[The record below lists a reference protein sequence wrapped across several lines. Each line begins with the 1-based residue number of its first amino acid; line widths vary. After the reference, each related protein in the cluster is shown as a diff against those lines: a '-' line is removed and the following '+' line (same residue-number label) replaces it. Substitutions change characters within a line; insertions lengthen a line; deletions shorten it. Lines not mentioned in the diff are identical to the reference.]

1 MTYFVTGAT
10 GFIGRFLVQ
19 SLLQKGKGTIYVL
32 VRPRSM
38 GKLDELR
45 AFWGK
50 ESLKR
55 VVPIKGD
62 LGQAK
67 LGVGKADLAKL
78 KGKVKH
84 FYHLGAVYD
93 LEASAEAMEKANITG
108 TKGALEF
115 AEAVNAGCFHL
126 VSSIAA
132 AGLYRGTF
140 AEDMFEEAE
149 ELDHP
154 YHRTKHDSEAM
165 VRANGRIPFRVYRPG
180 MVLGHTQTGFIDK
193 IDGPYYF
200 FKALQK
206 LRESWPRW
214 IPLVGIEGGYVNV
227 VPVDFVVD
235 ALVHLSHQPKL
246 DGRCFH
252 LTDPKP
258 RRVGEMLNVFA
269 RAAHAPEMAFRLDPK
284 VFALVPEPVTQSVGR
299 SKPVQ
304 NVFNQLLRDL
314 QVPRSVLQ
322 FVNYPTR
329 FDSAATQKILDKA
342 KIRVPA
348 LEDYAWRLWDYWE
361 RHLDPDLS
369 IDRSLKGA
377 VKGKVVV
384 ITGGSSGIGEA
395 AAIRVAEAGGKVVVV
410 ARDEE
415 KLAEVRKKITDAGGF
430 VKTYSCDITDYAA
443 NDKLAKDVLKE
454 FGQVDVLINNAGR
467 SIRRSLALSYDRFHD
482 FERTMQLNYFACVRL
497 TMNLLPSMTARKA
510 GHVINVSSI
519 GVLTNAPRFSAYVA
533 SKAALESFARCA
545 ASEFHDENVH
555 FTIINM
561 PLVRTPMI
569 APTKLYEEMPTVISP
584 EEAADMIAD
593 AIIRKPQRIA
603 TRLGVISEIMHLV
616 MPKMSEVVM
625 NSAYRMFPDSAAAQG
640 KREGEEQ
647 RPATRE
653 AMIFGAAAGLVDG
666 FQPVVAG
673 ALGFPAHAVLGR
685 EAGAA
690 GGERDA
696 VGDDEGGVEA
706 DAELADQRGVLLLV
720 AGQLGE
726 EFAGA
731 GLGDGA
737 DVLDDFLPAHAD
749 AVVADGQRARL
760 AVEGDADL
768 EVGVVFIDRGIRQAL
783 EAQLVGGVGGVGNQ
797 FAQENVL
804 VGIQGMDHQLQQL
817 FDFGLEAEGFFGG
830 GHAFISR

>member
-1 MTYFVTGAT
+1 MAYFVTGAT
-10 GFIGRFLVQ
+10 GFIGRFLVPK
-19 SLLQKGKGTIYVL
+19 LLARGKPVYVL
-32 VRPRSM
+32 VRKASVK
-38 GKLDELR
+38 KLATLRKEWGADER
-45 AFWGK
+45 QVIA
-50 ESLKR
+50 
-55 VVPIKGD
+55 VPGD
-62 LGQAK
+62 ITEPG
-67 LGVGKADLAKL
+67 LGVGEADVRRL
-78 KGKVKH
+78 KGKVEH
-84 FYHLGAVYD
+84 MFHLAAIYD
-93 LEASAEAMEKANITG
+93 LKAGAEEQQAANIEG
-108 TKGALEF
+108 TRHAVAF
-115 AEAVNAGCFHL
+115 AKAVAAGHFHH

-132 AGLYRGTF
+132 AGLYDGVFR
-140 AEDMFEEAE
+140 EDMFEEAE
-149 ELDHP
+149 DLDHP
-154 YHRTKHDSEAM
+154 YFRTKHDSEGI
-165 VRANGRIPFRVYRPG
+165 VRRECTRPWRVYRPG
-180 MVLGHTQTGFIDK
+180 FVVGHSKTGFIDK

-214 IPLVGIEGGYVNV
+214 IPLVGIEGGYINV

-252 LTDPKP
+252 LTDPKV
-258 RRVGEMLNVFA
+258 RRVGEILNVFA

-284 VFALVPEPVTQSVGR
+284 VFAMVPEPVTQSVGR
-299 SKPVQ
+299 SKPIQ

-322 FVNYPTR
+322 FINYPTR
-329 FDSAATQKILDKA
+329 FDSTATQKILDKA

-377 VKGKVVV
+377 VKGKVVM

-395 AAIRVAEAGGKVVVV
+395 AAIRIAEAGGKVIVV

-415 KLAEVRKKITDAGGF
+415 KLADVRKKITDAGGF
-430 VKTYSCDITDYAA
+430 VRTYSCDITEYAA
-443 NDKLAKDVLKE
+443 NDKLAKDVLKD
-454 FGQVDVLINNAGR
+454 FGHVDVLINNAGR

-497 TMNLLPSMTARKA
+497 TMNLLPSMTARKN

-569 APTKLYEEMPTVISP
+569 APTKLYEEMPTIISP

-625 NSAYRMFPDSAAAQG
+625 NSAYRMFPDSAAALG

-653 AMIFGAAAGLVDG
+653 AMIFASLM
-666 FQPVVAG
+666 
-673 ALGFPAHAVLGR
+673 
-685 EAGAA
+685 
-690 GGERDA
+690 
-696 VGDDEGGVEA
+696 
-706 DAELADQRGVLLLV
+706 
-720 AGQLGE
+720 
-726 EFAGA
+726 
-731 GLGDGA
+731 
-737 DVLDDFLPAHAD
+737 
-749 AVVADGQRARL
+749 
-760 AVEGDADL
+760 
-768 EVGVVFIDRGIRQAL
+768 RGI
-783 EAQLVGGVGGVGNQ
+783 
-797 FAQENVL
+797 
-804 VGIQGMDHQLQQL
+804 HW
-817 FDFGLEAEGFFGG
+817 
-830 GHAFISR
+830 

>member
-10 GFIGRFLVQ
+10 GFIGRYLVQ

-32 VRPRSM
+32 VRPKSI

-45 AFWGK
+45 EFWGK
-50 ESLKR
+50 DSLKR

-62 LGQAK
+62 LGLPK
-67 LGVGKADLAKL
+67 LGVARGDLTKL

-140 AEDMFEEAE
+140 SEDMFEEAE
-149 ELDHP
+149 ELEHP

-180 MVLGHTQTGFIDK
+180 AVLGHSQTGFIDK

-206 LRESWPRW
+206 LRESWPRS
-214 IPLVGIEGGYVNV
+214 IPLVGIEGGYINV

-252 LTDPKP
+252 LTDPKA
-258 RRVGEMLNVFA
+258 RRVGEVLNVFA

-284 VFALVPEPVTQSVGR
+284 VFAMVPEPVTQSVER
-299 SKPVQ
+299 SKPIQ

-329 FDSAATQKILDKA
+329 FDSTATQKILDKA

-377 VKGKVVV
+377 VKGKVVM
-384 ITGGSSGIGEA
+384 IPGGSSGIGEA
-395 AAIRVAEAGGKVVVV
+395 AAIRIAEAGGKVIVV

-415 KLAEVRKKITDAGGF
+415 KLAEVRK
-430 VKTYSCDITDYAA
+430 
-443 NDKLAKDVLKE
+443 
-454 FGQVDVLINNAGR
+454 
-467 SIRRSLALSYDRFHD
+467 
-482 FERTMQLNYFACVRL
+482 
-497 TMNLLPSMTARKA
+497 
-510 GHVINVSSI
+510 
-519 GVLTNAPRFSAYVA
+519 
-533 SKAALESFARCA
+533 
-545 ASEFHDENVH
+545 
-555 FTIINM
+555 
-561 PLVRTPMI
+561 
-569 APTKLYEEMPTVISP
+569 
-584 EEAADMIAD
+584 
-593 AIIRKPQRIA
+593 
-603 TRLGVISEIMHLV
+603 
-616 MPKMSEVVM
+616 
-625 NSAYRMFPDSAAAQG
+625 
-640 KREGEEQ
+640 
-647 RPATRE
+647 
-653 AMIFGAAAGLVDG
+653 
-666 FQPVVAG
+666 
-673 ALGFPAHAVLGR
+673 
-685 EAGAA
+685 
-690 GGERDA
+690 
-696 VGDDEGGVEA
+696 
-706 DAELADQRGVLLLV
+706 
-720 AGQLGE
+720 
-726 EFAGA
+726 
-731 GLGDGA
+731 
-737 DVLDDFLPAHAD
+737 
-749 AVVADGQRARL
+749 
-760 AVEGDADL
+760 
-768 EVGVVFIDRGIRQAL
+768 
-783 EAQLVGGVGGVGNQ
+783 
-797 FAQENVL
+797 
-804 VGIQGMDHQLQQL
+804 
-817 FDFGLEAEGFFGG
+817 
-830 GHAFISR
+830 

>member
-1 MTYFVTGAT
+1 MQYFVTGAT

-19 SLLQKGKGTIYVL
+19 ALLERGKGTVYVL
-32 VRPRSM
+32 VRPKSL

-45 AFWGK
+45 QFWGK
-50 ESLKR
+50 DSTRR

-62 LGQAK
+62 LGQPK
-67 LGVGKADLAKL
+67 LGVAKADLTRL

-93 LEASAEAMEKANITG
+93 LEASAEEMHEANIVG
-108 TKGALEF
+108 TEGAL
-115 AEAVNAGCFHL
+115 AVAAAVGAGCFHL

-140 AEDMFEEAE
+140 TEDMFEEAE
-149 ELDHP
+149 DLDHP
-154 YHRTKHDSEAM
+154 YHSTKHDSEAL
-165 VRANGRIPFRVYRPG
+165 VRANGKVPFRVYRPG
-180 MVLGHTQTGFIDK
+180 IVLGHSQTGVIDK

-214 IPLVGIEGGYVNV
+214 VPLVGIEGGYVNA

-235 ALVHLSHQPKL
+235 ALVHLSHLPKQ
-246 DGRCFH
+246 DGECFH
-252 LTDPKP
+252 LTDPKT
-258 RRVGEMLNVFA
+258 RRMGEVINVFA
-269 RAAHAPEMAFRLDPK
+269 RAAHAPEMAFRVDPK
-284 VFALVPEPVTQSVGR
+284 VFQMLPEPVTQSVER
-299 SKPVQ
+299 SKPIQ

-329 FDSAATQKILDKA
+329 FDSTATQRLLDKA
-342 KIRVPA
+342 KIRVPP

-395 AAIRVAEAGGKVVVV
+395 AALRIAEAGGKVLIV
-410 ARDEE
+410 ARDED
-415 KLAEVRKKITDAGGF
+415 KLAEVRKKIVDVGGF
-430 VKTYSCDITDYAA
+430 AKTYSCDITDYDA
-443 NDKLAKDVLKE
+443 NDRLAKEILKD
-454 FGQVDVLINNAGR
+454 FGHVDVLVNNAGR

-497 TMNLLPSMTARKA
+497 TMNLLPSMTARKG

-533 SKAALESFARCA
+533 SKAAMESFARCA
-545 ASEFHDENVH
+545 ASEFHDEGVH

-569 APTKLYEEMPTVISP
+569 APTKIYEDMPTIISP

-603 TRLGVISEIMHLV
+603 TRLGVLAEIMHLV
-616 MPKMSEVVM
+616 MPKLSEVVM

-640 KREGEEQ
+640 RREGEEP
-647 RPATRE
+647 RPPTRE
-653 AMIFGAAAGLVDG
+653 AMIFASLM
-666 FQPVVAG
+666 
-673 ALGFPAHAVLGR
+673 
-685 EAGAA
+685 
-690 GGERDA
+690 
-696 VGDDEGGVEA
+696 
-706 DAELADQRGVLLLV
+706 
-720 AGQLGE
+720 
-726 EFAGA
+726 
-731 GLGDGA
+731 
-737 DVLDDFLPAHAD
+737 
-749 AVVADGQRARL
+749 
-760 AVEGDADL
+760 
-768 EVGVVFIDRGIRQAL
+768 RGI
-783 EAQLVGGVGGVGNQ
+783 
-797 FAQENVL
+797 
-804 VGIQGMDHQLQQL
+804 HW
-817 FDFGLEAEGFFGG
+817 
-830 GHAFISR
+830 

>member
-1 MTYFVTGAT
+1 M
-10 GFIGRFLVQ
+10 
-19 SLLQKGKGTIYVL
+19 
-32 VRPRSM
+32 
-38 GKLDELR
+38 
-45 AFWGK
+45 
-50 ESLKR
+50 
-55 VVPIKGD
+55 
-62 LGQAK
+62 
-67 LGVGKADLAKL
+67 
-78 KGKVKH
+78 
-84 FYHLGAVYD
+84 YD

-140 AEDMFEEAE
+140 TEDMFEEAE

-180 MVLGHTQTGFIDK
+180 AVLGHSQTGFIDK

-200 FKALQK
+200 FKALQR

-214 IPLVGIEGGYVNV
+214 IPLVGIEGGYINV

-252 LTDPKP
+252 LTDPKV

-284 VFALVPEPVTQSVGR
+284 VFAMVPEPVTQSVER
-299 SKPVQ
+299 SKPIQ

-329 FDSAATQKILDKA
+329 FDSTATQKILDKA

-377 VKGKVVV
+377 VKGKVVM

-395 AAIRVAEAGGKVVVV
+395 AAIRIAEAGGKVIVV

-430 VKTYSCDITDYAA
+430 VKTYSCDITEYAA

-454 FGQVDVLINNAGR
+454 FGHVDVLINNAGR

-497 TMNLLPSMTARKA
+497 TMNLLPSMTARKD

-545 ASEFHDENVH
+545 AVRVPRRERALHDH
-555 FTIINM
+555 QH
-561 PLVRTPMI
+561 
-569 APTKLYEEMPTVISP
+569 
-584 EEAADMIAD
+584 AA
-593 AIIRKPQRIA
+593 R
-603 TRLGVISEIMHLV
+603 
-616 MPKMSEVVM
+616 
-625 NSAYRMFPDSAAAQG
+625 
-640 KREGEEQ
+640 
-647 RPATRE
+647 
-653 AMIFGAAAGLVDG
+653 
-666 FQPVVAG
+666 
-673 ALGFPAHAVLGR
+673 
-685 EAGAA
+685 
-690 GGERDA
+690 
-696 VGDDEGGVEA
+696 
-706 DAELADQRGVLLLV
+706 
-720 AGQLGE
+720 
-726 EFAGA
+726 
-731 GLGDGA
+731 
-737 DVLDDFLPAHAD
+737 AHAD
-749 AVVADGQRARL
+749 DRADEAVRGNADDHFAGRS
-760 AVEGDADL
+760 G
-768 EVGVVFIDRGIRQAL
+768 GHDRGCDHPQAAAHRDAPRRHL
-783 EAQLVGGVGGVGNQ
+783 R
-797 FAQENVL
+797 
-804 VGIQGMDHQLQQL
+804 DHASRHAE
-817 FDFGLEAEGFFGG
+817 DVRGRHEFGLPHVPGFRRRAGQARRRG
-830 GHAFISR
+830 TAAGDPRSDDLCVPDAGHSLVK

>member
-19 SLLQKGKGTIYVL
+19 SLLQKGKGTVYVL
-32 VRPRSM
+32 VRPKSI

-45 AFWGK
+45 EFWGK
-50 ESLKR
+50 DSLKR

-62 LGQAK
+62 LGQPK
-67 LGVGKADLAKL
+67 LGVAKADLTKL

-140 AEDMFEEAE
+140 TEDMFEEAE

-180 MVLGHTQTGFIDK
+180 AVLGHSQTGFIDK

-200 FKALQK
+200 FKALQR

-214 IPLVGIEGGYVNV
+214 IPLVGVEGGYINV

-252 LTDPKP
+252 LTDPKV

-284 VFALVPEPVTQSVGR
+284 VFAMVPEPVTQSVVR
-299 SKPVQ
+299 SKPIQ

-322 FVNYPTR
+322 FINYPTR
-329 FDSAATQKILDKA
+329 FDSAATSRLLDKA
-342 KIRVPA
+342 KIRVPP

-395 AAIRVAEAGGKVVVV
+395 AAIRVAEAGGKVLVV

-415 KLAEVRKKITDAGGF
+415 KLADVRKKITDAGGF
-430 VKTYSCDITDYAA
+430 VKTYSCDITDLAA
-443 NDKLAKDVLKE
+443 NDKLAKDILKE
-454 FGQVDVLINNAGR
+454 FGHVDVLVNNAGR

-497 TMNLLPSMTARKA
+497 TMNLLPSMTARKD

-569 APTKLYEEMPTVISP
+569 APTKLYEDMPTVISP

-603 TRLGVISEIMHLV
+603 TRLGVMAEIMHLV

-640 KREGEEQ
+640 KREGEAQ

-653 AMIFGAAAGLVDG
+653 AMIFASLM
-666 FQPVVAG
+666 
-673 ALGFPAHAVLGR
+673 
-685 EAGAA
+685 
-690 GGERDA
+690 
-696 VGDDEGGVEA
+696 
-706 DAELADQRGVLLLV
+706 
-720 AGQLGE
+720 
-726 EFAGA
+726 
-731 GLGDGA
+731 
-737 DVLDDFLPAHAD
+737 
-749 AVVADGQRARL
+749 
-760 AVEGDADL
+760 
-768 EVGVVFIDRGIRQAL
+768 RGI
-783 EAQLVGGVGGVGNQ
+783 
-797 FAQENVL
+797 
-804 VGIQGMDHQLQQL
+804 HW
-817 FDFGLEAEGFFGG
+817 
-830 GHAFISR
+830 

>member
-10 GFIGRFLVQ
+10 GFIGRYLVQ

-32 VRPRSM
+32 VRPKSI

-45 AFWGK
+45 EFWGK
-50 ESLKR
+50 DSLKR

-62 LGQAK
+62 LGLPK
-67 LGVGKADLAKL
+67 LGVARGDLTKL

-108 TKGALEF
+108 TKGSLEF

-140 AEDMFEEAE
+140 TEDMFEEAE

-165 VRANGRIPFRVYRPG
+165 VRANGRVPFRVYRPAA
-180 MVLGHTQTGFIDK
+180 VLGHSQTGFIDK

-214 IPLVGIEGGYVNV
+214 IPLVGIEGGYINV

-252 LTDPKP
+252 LTDPKV
-258 RRVGEMLNVFA
+258 RRVGEILNVFA

-284 VFALVPEPVTQSVGR
+284 VFAMLPEPVTQSVGR
-299 SKPVQ
+299 SKPIQ

-322 FVNYPTR
+322 FINYPTR
-329 FDSAATQKILDKA
+329 FDSTATQKLLDKA

-395 AAIRVAEAGGKVVVV
+395 AAIRVAEAGGKVLVV

-415 KLAEVRKKITDAGGF
+415 KLADVRKKITDAGGF
-430 VKTYSCDITDYAA
+430 VKTYSCDITDLAA
-443 NDKLAKDVLKE
+443 NDKLAKDILKE
-454 FGQVDVLINNAGR
+454 FGHVDVLVNNAGR

-497 TMNLLPSMTARKA
+497 TMNLLPSMTARKD

-603 TRLGVISEIMHLV
+603 TRLGVMAEIMHLV

-653 AMIFGAAAGLVDG
+653 AMIFASLM
-666 FQPVVAG
+666 
-673 ALGFPAHAVLGR
+673 
-685 EAGAA
+685 
-690 GGERDA
+690 
-696 VGDDEGGVEA
+696 
-706 DAELADQRGVLLLV
+706 
-720 AGQLGE
+720 
-726 EFAGA
+726 
-731 GLGDGA
+731 
-737 DVLDDFLPAHAD
+737 
-749 AVVADGQRARL
+749 
-760 AVEGDADL
+760 
-768 EVGVVFIDRGIRQAL
+768 RGI
-783 EAQLVGGVGGVGNQ
+783 
-797 FAQENVL
+797 
-804 VGIQGMDHQLQQL
+804 HW
-817 FDFGLEAEGFFGG
+817 
-830 GHAFISR
+830 

>member
-19 SLLQKGKGTIYVL
+19 SLLQRGKGTVYVL
-32 VRPRSM
+32 VRPKSL

-45 AFWGK
+45 EFWGK
-50 ESLKR
+50 ESVKR

-78 KGKVKH
+78 KGKVQH

-93 LEASAEAMEKANITG
+93 LEASAEAMEKANIAG
-108 TKGALEF
+108 TRGALEF
-115 AEAVNAGCFHL
+115 AEAVQARCFHL

-140 AEDMFEEAE
+140 TEDMFEEAE

-165 VRANGRIPFRVYRPG
+165 VRAHGSLKWRVYRPG
-180 MVLGHTQTGFIDK
+180 MVVGHSKTGFIDK

-206 LRESWPRW
+206 VRESWPRW
-214 IPLVGIEGGYVNV
+214 IPFVGIEGGYVNV
-227 VPVDFVVD
+227 VPVDYVVD
-235 ALVHLSHQPKL
+235 ALVHLSHKPGL

-269 RAAHAPEMAFRLDPK
+269 RAAHAPEMAFRVDPK
-284 VFALVPEPVTQSVGR
+284 IFQLVPEPVTQSVER
-299 SKPVQ
+299 SKPIQ
-304 NVFNQLLRDL
+304 NVTNQILRDL
-314 QVPRSVLQ
+314 QIPRSVLQ

-329 FDSAATQKILDKA
+329 FDASETQKLLEKA
-342 KIRVPA
+342 KIRVPQ

-395 AAIRVAEAGGKVVVV
+395 AAMRIAEAGGKVVVI

-415 KLAEVRKKITDAGGF
+415 KLAEVRQKITDAGGF
-430 VKTYSCDITDYAA
+430 AKTYSCDITDLEA
-443 NDKLAKDVLKE
+443 NDKLAKDILKE
-454 FGQVDVLINNAGR
+454 FGHVDVLINNAGR

-497 TMNLLPSMTARKA
+497 TMNFLPSMTARKD

-569 APTKLYEEMPTVISP
+569 APTKLYDEMPTIISP
-584 EEAADMIAD
+584 DEAADMIAD

-603 TRLGVISEIMHLV
+603 TRLGVMAEIMHLV
-616 MPKMSEVVM
+616 MPKLSEVVM

-640 KREGEEQ
+640 KKEGESQ
-647 RPATRE
+647 RPPTKE
-653 AMIFGAAAGLVDG
+653 AML
-666 FQPVVAG
+666 
-673 ALGFPAHAVLGR
+673 
-685 EAGAA
+685 
-690 GGERDA
+690 
-696 VGDDEGGVEA
+696 
-706 DAELADQRGVLLLV
+706 
-720 AGQLGE
+720 
-726 EFAGA
+726 FAS
-731 GLGDGA
+731 LM
-737 DVLDDFLPAHAD
+737 
-749 AVVADGQRARL
+749 
-760 AVEGDADL
+760 
-768 EVGVVFIDRGIRQAL
+768 RGI
-783 EAQLVGGVGGVGNQ
+783 
-797 FAQENVL
+797 
-804 VGIQGMDHQLQQL
+804 HW
-817 FDFGLEAEGFFGG
+817 
-830 GHAFISR
+830 

>member
-395 AAIRVAEAGGKVVVV
+395 AAI
-410 ARDEE
+410 
-415 KLAEVRKKITDAGGF
+415 
-430 VKTYSCDITDYAA
+430 AA

-497 TMNLLPSMTARKA
+497 TMNLLPSMTARKD

-625 NSAYRMFPDSAAAQG
+625 NSAYRMFPDSAASS
-640 KREGEEQ
+640 GEM
-647 RPATRE
+647 T
-653 AMIFGAAAGLVDG
+653 
-666 FQPVVAG
+666 
-673 ALGFPAHAVLGR
+673 
-685 EAGAA
+685 
-690 GGERDA
+690 
-696 VGDDEGGVEA
+696 
-706 DAELADQRGVLLLV
+706 
-720 AGQLGE
+720 
-726 EFAGA
+726 
-731 GLGDGA
+731 
-737 DVLDDFLPAHAD
+737 
-749 AVVADGQRARL
+749 
-760 AVEGDADL
+760 
-768 EVGVVFIDRGIRQAL
+768 
-783 EAQLVGGVGGVGNQ
+783 
-797 FAQENVL
+797 
-804 VGIQGMDHQLQQL
+804 VGI
-817 FDFGLEAEGFFGG
+817 
-830 GHAFISR
+830 SS

>member
-10 GFIGRFLVQ
+10 GFIGRYLVQ
-19 SLLQKGKGTIYVL
+19 SLLQQGKGTIYVL
-32 VRPRSM
+32 VRPKSI

-45 AFWGK
+45 GFWGK
-50 ESLKR
+50 DSLKR

-62 LGQAK
+62 LGLPK
-67 LGVGKADLAKL
+67 LGVARGDLTKL

-108 TKGALEF
+108 TQGALEF

-140 AEDMFEEAE
+140 SEDMFEEAE

-180 MVLGHTQTGFIDK
+180 AVLGHSQTGFIDK

-214 IPLVGIEGGYVNV
+214 IPLVGIEGGYINV

-252 LTDPKP
+252 LTDPKV
-258 RRVGEMLNVFA
+258 RRVGEILNVFA

-284 VFALVPEPVTQSVGR
+284 VFAMLPEPVTQSVGR
-299 SKPVQ
+299 SKPIQ
-304 NVFNQLLRDL
+304 NVFSQLLRDL

-322 FVNYPTR
+322 FINYPTR
-329 FDSAATQKILDKA
+329 FDSSATQKLLDKA

-395 AAIRVAEAGGKVVVV
+395 AAIRVAEAGGKVLVV

-415 KLAEVRKKITDAGGF
+415 KLADVRRKITAAGGF
-430 VKTYSCDITDYAA
+430 VKTYSCDITDLAA
-443 NDKLAKDVLKE
+443 NDKLAKDILKE
-454 FGQVDVLINNAGR
+454 FGHVDVLVNNAGR

-497 TMNLLPSMTARKA
+497 TMNLLPSMTARKD

-603 TRLGVISEIMHLV
+603 TRLGVMAEIMHLV

-653 AMIFGAAAGLVDG
+653 AMIFASLM
-666 FQPVVAG
+666 
-673 ALGFPAHAVLGR
+673 
-685 EAGAA
+685 
-690 GGERDA
+690 
-696 VGDDEGGVEA
+696 
-706 DAELADQRGVLLLV
+706 
-720 AGQLGE
+720 
-726 EFAGA
+726 
-731 GLGDGA
+731 
-737 DVLDDFLPAHAD
+737 
-749 AVVADGQRARL
+749 
-760 AVEGDADL
+760 
-768 EVGVVFIDRGIRQAL
+768 RGI
-783 EAQLVGGVGGVGNQ
+783 
-797 FAQENVL
+797 
-804 VGIQGMDHQLQQL
+804 HW
-817 FDFGLEAEGFFGG
+817 
-830 GHAFISR
+830 

>member
-19 SLLQKGKGTIYVL
+19 SLLQRGKGTVYVL
-32 VRPRSM
+32 VRPKSI

-45 AFWGK
+45 EFWGK
-50 ESLKR
+50 ESIKR
-55 VVPIKGD
+55 VVAVKGD

-67 LGVGKADLAKL
+67 LGVGKADLARL

-93 LEASAEAMEKANITG
+93 LEASADAMEKANIAG
-108 TKGALEF
+108 TQGALAF
-115 AEAVNAGCFHL
+115 AEAVQAGCFHL

-140 AEDMFEEAE
+140 TEDMFEEAE

-165 VRANGRIPFRVYRPG
+165 VRANERIPWRVYRPG
-180 MVLGHTQTGFIDK
+180 MVLGHSKTGFIDK

-206 LRESWPRW
+206 VRESWPRW
-214 IPLVGIEGGYVNV
+214 IPFVGIEGGYVNV
-227 VPVDFVVD
+227 VPVDYVVD

-284 VFALVPEPVTQSVGR
+284 IFQMVPEPLTQQVER
-299 SKPVQ
+299 SKPIQ
-304 NVFNQLLRDL
+304 NVMNQVLRDL
-314 QVPRSVLQ
+314 QIPRSVLQ

-329 FDSAATQKILDKA
+329 FDSTDTQKILDKA
-342 KIRVPA
+342 KIRVPQ
-348 LEDYAWRLWDYWE
+348 LEDYAWRLWDFWE

-369 IDRSLKGA
+369 IDRSLRGA

-415 KLAEVRKKITDAGGF
+415 KLAEVRKKITDGGGF
-430 VKTYSCDITDYAA
+430 VKTYSCDITDLAA
-443 NDKLAKDVLKE
+443 NDKLAKDILKE
-454 FGQVDVLINNAGR
+454 FGHVDVLVNNAGR

-497 TMNLLPSMTARKA
+497 TMNLLPSMTARKD

-584 EEAADMIAD
+584 EEAADMVAD

-603 TRLGVISEIMHLV
+603 TRLGVVAEIMHLV

-640 KREGEEQ
+640 KKDGETQ
-647 RPATRE
+647 RPPTRE
-653 AMIFGAAAGLVDG
+653 AML
-666 FQPVVAG
+666 
-673 ALGFPAHAVLGR
+673 
-685 EAGAA
+685 
-690 GGERDA
+690 
-696 VGDDEGGVEA
+696 
-706 DAELADQRGVLLLV
+706 
-720 AGQLGE
+720 
-726 EFAGA
+726 FAS
-731 GLGDGA
+731 LM
-737 DVLDDFLPAHAD
+737 
-749 AVVADGQRARL
+749 
-760 AVEGDADL
+760 
-768 EVGVVFIDRGIRQAL
+768 RGI
-783 EAQLVGGVGGVGNQ
+783 
-797 FAQENVL
+797 
-804 VGIQGMDHQLQQL
+804 HW
-817 FDFGLEAEGFFGG
+817 
-830 GHAFISR
+830 